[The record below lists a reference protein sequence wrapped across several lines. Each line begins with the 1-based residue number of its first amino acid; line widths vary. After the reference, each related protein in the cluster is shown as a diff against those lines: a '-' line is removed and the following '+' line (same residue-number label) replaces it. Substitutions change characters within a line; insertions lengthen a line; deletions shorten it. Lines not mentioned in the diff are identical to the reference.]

1 MSLASLVTAGAR
13 FRRVRAG
20 LRACTLAMALLAV
33 TSVPGHL
40 ASVGAQTGS
49 GRVLA
54 SARGQVGW
62 LDLVAP
68 RPTPL
73 TQFVLPVYPAD
84 VDAVSGVSFAVASVV
99 SAFGPGAG
107 VGGDLVLLDLQTGAS
122 SLLLKRQSDAE
133 SLDMPAL
140 WPDGHGILFQ
150 RSNVRVALPLAGQA
164 TPQYQSR
171 VEQVGPDGS
180 NPTRVIDDA
189 RYPSPSPDGSRIA
202 FVRSG
207 AHSASVYLRT
217 VADGSE
223 TAVVDPDRFLAIA
236 YPRFSP
242 DGQQL
247 AFAAISVL
255 APAGHS
261 AGGAFASWLSTGTAL
276 AHGFPWEVW
285 LVNTDGS
292 NLHQISDILDDDP
305 SVAWAPDGSQLLVY
319 GGWGSFLVDARG
331 GGTTSTSLPYLAGYG
346 SVAWL
351 PY

>member
-1 MSLASLVTAGAR
+1 MTLLTVTRAPGRLVT
-13 FRRVRAG
+13 
-20 LRACTLAMALLAV
+20 
-33 TSVPGHL
+33 
-40 ASVGAQTGS
+40 VGAQTAP

-54 SARGQVGW
+54 STRGQVAW

-73 TQFVLPVYPAD
+73 TRLVLPVYPAD
-84 VDAVSGVSFAVASVV
+84 VDAVSGASFAVASVV
-99 SAFGPGAG
+99 SAFGAGGG
-107 VGGDLVLLDLQTGAS
+107 VGGDLVLLDLQSGAS
-122 SLLLKRQSDAE
+122 SMLLKRESDAE
-133 SLDMPAL
+133 SLDMPAI

-150 RSNVRVALPLAGQA
+150 RSNVRLAVPVPGQA

-171 VEQVGPDGS
+171 VEQVAPDGS
-180 NPTRVIDDA
+180 HRVPVVDDA

-207 AHSASVYLRT
+207 AHSASVYIHVLS
-217 VADGSE
+217 DGSE
-223 TAVVDPDRFLAIA
+223 TAIVAPDLFLALA

-255 APAGHS
+255 APIGRT
-261 AGGAFASWLSTGTAL
+261 GGWEFARWLGTGTAM

-292 NLHQISDILDDDP
+292 NLRQISDVLNDDP

-319 GGWGSFLVDARG
+319 GGWGSYLVDVQTGSA
-331 GGTTSTSLPYLAGYG
+331 TSLPYLAGYG

-351 PY
+351 PN